1 MNFWAC
7 SNQGRCFACAH
18 IPSSLITVHQRKGW
32 RSSGGWW
39 ISLRKMFM
47 HQTYQTLS
55 WPTPPFGCSPKWLN
69 DIYIY
74 IYKCVCI
81 HNHRQMVDWVNLWW
95 TKPWRTWRRF
105 RSSRK
110 GLITNTGNSSSSH
123 SHGSGKWVAGS
134 GGWTQFS
141 DAPVATISC
150 LSKQARRRNT
160 DLPML
165 RKISSSSTPK
175 IDWIKWSSRSSSTPF
190 FLRLFFLQVK
200 SGSPLKANQQTI
212 KTY

>member
-1 MNFWAC
+1 M
-7 SNQGRCFACAH
+7 
-18 IPSSLITVHQRKGW
+18 T
-32 RSSGGWW
+32 
-39 ISLRKMFM
+39 
-47 HQTYQTLS
+47 
-55 WPTPPFGCSPKWLN
+55 
-69 DIYIY
+69 YIY